1 MNNDNP
7 GSGQHGFSIRRLL
20 DRIHP
25 NPENGHNLFVI
36 VGSAAVI
43 VLAINLALVVWALT
57 PKETPGVIPPEK
69 TDRGIVSAPPATP
82 LKHDEISGL
91 PAITSAVT
99 HGTPDCAYVEVAFAT
114 RLETDDLERYASI
127 GLDLYDRI
135 DSHTWYACLM
145 GNADEFAKAHQEI
158 DRIEVIQAESKI
170 AEQLKLDRTP
180 LEHERRTG
188 GRVAYSVLFHK
199 DVDFQQAQS
208 MADSMRFELENVE
221 GGLFNTL
228 GAATVIVPEGRLPA
242 LAAVAIIARIEPID
256 TPEAPTNQGRGQPLS
271 KVDKVQEDPIGLDG
285 SGVTVGVWEAGGT
298 VLAEHLDLTGRVIIE
313 PGQTSRKS
321 GHATHVAGTI
331 GSSGTYIP
339 AAEGMA
345 PNSQITSWDSRS
357 DHQEML
363 LSGNSINSDE
373 EPNPV
378 FISNHSYGLCTGWN
392 GCTRGWL
399 PNHNFGAYTIH
410 ASVLDRVIAESGVIS
425 TWSAGN
431 SQNYGPSGNT
441 DPDRPNNCTAHQY
454 DEFQHA
460 PDVFADC
467 INAENGAK
475 NVITVAAMRNAGSV
489 ASFSSY
495 GPMDDGRIKPD
506 LAAQGN
512 PLLSTVPGGQGQV
525 CVGPNGGAPCASA
538 YSGTSMSSPLV
549 AGVAALVMQDV
560 LEQADD
566 PFKRIATRMTPEGM
580 KALLIQ
586 TAQDVSGFDQ
596 ANPGPDY
603 ATGWGIV
610 DAEAAIGLLR
620 KGGLV
625 QGGLEDTGLAGA
637 WTQPMVVPP
646 GQPEIHVTLAWTD
659 PPGNPAA
666 EKALVNDL
674 DLRLISPD
682 GTEFTP
688 WVLAGMADPTRPAV
702 RNGGND
708 SINNVEQVSVLS
720 PKPGDWQVV
729 VKADRG
735 NMPSPQNFAVAG
747 VLPIEPGT
755 LVSPIRT
762 APSAGPVR
770 IGTPPTP
777 SLACPMDDTEIV
789 FNKISE
795 SGNDLWKVNS
805 DCEYT
810 QLTDTA
816 AAGEG
821 DGAWSPDG
829 RKIAFVSER
838 DGNSEIY
845 VMNADGSAQTR
856 LTFDDGEDRF
866 PTWSPDGK
874 KIVFTSPRIGGP
886 GTYDIHVLEVAKPNN
901 ADNQYPP
908 KALTQA
914 GSSNA
919 PMLIN
924 GSPDWSPD
932 GDRIAFTSTRD
943 GDYELYLMDTD
954 GGNVT
959 RITDNEHTDY
969 LPQWSP
975 DGKKIVF
982 TVEKEESQSVWV
994 VGSDGNDLRR
1004 LTDDE
1009 SNNGTASW
1017 SPDGKHITF
1026 ASDRDGSTKLY
1037 MMDADGS
1044 NVRRMTQARQ

>member
-1 MNNDNP
+1 M
-7 GSGQHGFSIRRLL
+7 
-20 DRIHP
+20 
-25 NPENGHNLFVI
+25 
-36 VGSAAVI
+36 
-43 VLAINLALVVWALT
+43 
-57 PKETPGVIPPEK
+57 
-69 TDRGIVSAPPATP
+69 
-82 LKHDEISGL
+82 
-91 PAITSAVT
+91 
-99 HGTPDCAYVEVAFAT
+99 
-114 RLETDDLERYASI
+114 
-127 GLDLYDRI
+127 
-135 DSHTWYACLM
+135 
-145 GNADEFAKAHQEI
+145 
-158 DRIEVIQAESKI
+158 
-170 AEQLKLDRTP
+170 
-180 LEHERRTG
+180 
-188 GRVAYSVLFHK
+188 
-199 DVDFQQAQS
+199 
-208 MADSMRFELENVE
+208 
-221 GGLFNTL
+221 
-228 GAATVIVPEGRLPA
+228 
-242 LAAVAIIARIEPID
+242 
-256 TPEAPTNQGRGQPLS
+256 
-271 KVDKVQEDPIGLDG
+271 
-285 SGVTVGVWEAGGT
+285 
-298 VLAEHLDLTGRVIIE
+298 
-313 PGQTSRKS
+313 
-321 GHATHVAGTI
+321 
-331 GSSGTYIP
+331 
-339 AAEGMA
+339 
-345 PNSQITSWDSRS
+345 
-357 DHQEML
+357 
-363 LSGNSINSDE
+363 
-373 EPNPV
+373 
-378 FISNHSYGLCTGWN
+378 
-392 GCTRGWL
+392 
-399 PNHNFGAYTIH
+399 
-410 ASVLDRVIAESGVIS
+410 
-425 TWSAGN
+425 
-431 SQNYGPSGNT
+431 
-441 DPDRPNNCTAHQY
+441 
-454 DEFQHA
+454 
-460 PDVFADC
+460 
-467 INAENGAK
+467 
-475 NVITVAAMRNAGSV
+475 
-489 ASFSSY
+489 
-495 GPMDDGRIKPD
+495 
-506 LAAQGN
+506 
-512 PLLSTVPGGQGQV
+512 
-525 CVGPNGGAPCASA
+525 
-538 YSGTSMSSPLV
+538 
-549 AGVAALVMQDV
+549 
-560 LEQADD
+560 
-566 PFKRIATRMTPEGM
+566 
-580 KALLIQ
+580 
-586 TAQDVSGFDQ
+586 
-596 ANPGPDY
+596 
-603 ATGWGIV
+603 
-610 DAEAAIGLLR
+610 
-620 KGGLV
+620 
-625 QGGLEDTGLAGA
+625 
-637 WTQPMVVPP
+637 
-646 GQPEIHVTLAWTD
+646 TLAWTD

-770 IGTPPTP
+770 VGTPPTP

-795 SGNDLWKVNS
+795 NGNDLWKMNS

-845 VMNADGSAQTR
+845 VMNADGSGQTR
-856 LTFDDGEDRF
+856 LTFHDGEDRF
-866 PTWSPDGK
+866 PTWSPDGRY
-874 KIVFTSPRIGGP
+874 IAFTSPRIGGP